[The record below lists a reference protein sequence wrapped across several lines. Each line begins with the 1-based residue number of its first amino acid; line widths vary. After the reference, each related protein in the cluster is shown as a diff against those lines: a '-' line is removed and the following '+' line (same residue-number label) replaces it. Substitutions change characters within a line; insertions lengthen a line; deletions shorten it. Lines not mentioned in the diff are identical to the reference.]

1 MPDSTG
7 HKKSMFSLLLQTGRF
22 LTPLLKRK
30 WMVAL
35 SLSTLLM
42 LLDFIGIAILIRIVW
57 ALAGVNSIN
66 FKFSLP
72 FFSEKSEL
80 TLVGILALLF
90 VIKNLI
96 SLLIYRFIQKLLY
109 QISLNLAESRTRF
122 LLQNRVDYEH
132 TDSSKEVNQL
142 FNISFYFPDVIL
154 TSIIQLFNE
163 LLMAISMILLA
174 VYLSDNQLILILL
187 ILLPTMYAAFYFIR
201 KKLGMYG
208 QEINRNIPLLY
219 NTIQDNVHGNADI
232 RLNRK
237 EEYFTNRLSDLL
249 KKVHRMRRKSSLAG
263 TQLTFRI
270 LESVV
275 VMFLF
280 ALLWLNR
287 NLTGTE
293 TMIAQLSTLGV
304 IGVRIIPS
312 LTRILGSANQ
322 LHQYRFVLEGLAFS
336 HRQKKEPLQPTG
348 IIFDNLKIENI
359 SFAYHPGQ
367 PILKNIHFQINRGEI
382 VGISG
387 NSGSG
392 KSTLAALLTGLMAPD
407 SGEILMNGEPTHD
420 LPVHQ
425 LIKVSMVQ
433 QEIHLLKGNIAQ
445 NIALSYDEP
454 VSKEKIQAVLKKSA
468 LASWVDTLPDGINT
482 QVGEWGNLISG
493 GQKQR
498 LAIARALYHE
508 ADLIIFD
515 EATRALDHQTE
526 LEILDTIRALSLQG
540 KAIVIISHNKDV
552 LSIANKII
560 PLDSVS

>member
-7 HKKSMFSLLLQTGRF
+7 HKKTMFSLLIQTGRF
-22 LTPLLKRK
+22 LPPILKRK
-30 WMVAL
+30 LMVAL
-35 SLSTLLM
+35 LLSTVLM

-57 ALAGVNSIN
+57 ALFGVNAIN
-66 FKFSLP
+66 SYFSLP
-72 FFSEKSEL
+72 LFTAKSEL
-80 TLVGILALLF
+80 TLVGILAAIF
-90 VIKNLI
+90 IFKNLI
-96 SLLIYRFIQKLLY
+96 SLLIYRLIQKLLY
-109 QISLNLAESRTRF
+109 QISLDVAESRTRF
-122 LLQNRVDYEH
+122 LLQNQVDYEQ

-154 TSIIQLFNE
+154 TSIIQLLNE
-163 LLMAISMILLA
+163 LLMAVSMILVA
-174 VYLSDNQLILILL
+174 VYLSNNQLILILL
-187 ILLPTMYAAFYFIR
+187 ILLPAMYAAFYFIR

-263 TQLTFRI
+263 TQLTFRV

-293 TMIAQLSTLGV
+293 TMLAQLSALGV

-322 LHQYRFVLEGLAFS
+322 LHQYRFVLDGLAFS
-336 HRQKKEPLQPTG
+336 YRQKKDPIQPSRF
-348 IIFDNLKIENI
+348 IFDSLKIENL

-407 SGEILMNGEPTHD
+407 SGEILMNGASTHGI
-420 LPVHQ
+420 PVHQ

-454 VSKEKIQAVLKKSA
+454 ISNDKIQAVLKKSA
-468 LASWVDTLPDGINT
+468 LSTWVETLPNGVNT

-526 LEILDTIRALSLQG
+526 LEVLDTIRALSQEG
-540 KAIVIISHNKDV
+540 KAILIISHNKDV
-552 LSIANKII
+552 LSTANKII
-560 PLDSVS
+560 HLDSVS